1 MPNGWIIALK
11 KWNTGKQTWCLPK
24 KGTDAYNEVMALMPG
39 KKLKESA
46 EPEKAAPPMKI
57 PMEKQ
62 RKPMSDK
69 DAPKIKFV
77 EPAKKE
83 ERFGDEKDDHWITDD
98 LLYAIK
104 HSINWDEAGE
114 LKVVS
119 KLKDAIARFQRGY
132 DKNIKTDRH
141 QRITKKLND
150 VLNRMIKEHGRK
162 KKVSGEVIQT
172 YLQPLFTYNLMIAD
186 SAAKKKEPKEKKPKK
201 PSLASL
207 LKEYKGPYQSYDDS
221 EGNEVM
227 YPTRVIKELIT
238 LAYNGASLNE
248 IAAAIGYDKDE
259 VKIMLYD
266 NYESRM

>member
-24 KGTDAYNEVMALMPG
+24 KGTDAYNEVMALMPE

-57 PMEKQ
+57 PMEQQ

-77 EPAKKE
+77 EPAKKAE
-83 ERFGDEKDDHWITDD
+83 E
-98 LLYAIK
+98 
-104 HSINWDEAGE
+104 
-114 LKVVS
+114 VP
-119 KLKDAIARFQRGY
+119 
-132 DKNIKTDRH
+132 
-141 QRITKKLND
+141 
-150 VLNRMIKEHGRK
+150 MK
-162 KKVSGEVIQT
+162 KK
-172 YLQPLFTYNLMIAD
+172 
-186 SAAKKKEPKEKKPKK
+186 PKEKKPKR

-266 NYESRM
+266 NYESRI